1 MLKEGQRPRSGRRP
15 TLRLP
20 RPLPATRLGSV
31 PFTVAL
37 DADWARGADTAR
49 LFDAILRLRTPAEC
63 AAFFRDLCTIP
74 ELVTLAH
81 RWQVAQLLDDELPYQ
96 EIARRTGASTATITR
111 INTWRRFGTGGYRLA
126 LDRVRGQGR

>member
-1 MLKEGQRPRSGRRP
+1 MLKDHVAPPLRRRGSAAASQAQAGRRP
-15 TLRLP
+15 LSAGS
-20 RPLPATRLGSV
+20 PLETDWTRSV
-31 PFTVAL
+31 EVE
-37 DADWARGADTAR
+37 R
-49 LFDAILRLRTPAEC
+49 LFGAILHLRTPDEC

-81 RWQVAQLLDDELPYQ
+81 RWQVAQLLEEGLPYH

-126 LDRVRGQGR
+126 LERTRGRAR